1 VKDVLML
8 RSVLTAVTIALFSLP
23 ASAECVGQNILDT
36 LPDAERAAIQARTD
50 AVPFAQGN
58 LWRASKGDAEIT
70 IIGTYHLGDPR
81 HAATLEAI
89 GPMIEKAATV
99 LVEAGPEEEAKLLA
113 RMTEDPSTMLI
124 TSGPSLMEQLPPED
138 WARLTKAMAE
148 RQIPSFMAAKF
159 QPWYI
164 SILLA
169 MPPCAMA
176 ALAEKDGLDF
186 SVIAAA
192 EAADIPVRGLEPYD
206 TVLTLFGGMPAKEQI
221 EMVQTSLVMEDRA
234 ADNSITLADAYF
246 AENSRVIWELMQV
259 KALDLPGYTPERVAH
274 EFGTMEEMLMNAR
287 NRAWIPVIEGAAAD
301 GPVFAA
307 FGALHLSGD
316 EGVLNL
322 LAQNG
327 WVLERMP
334 L

>member
-124 TSGPSLMEQLPPED
+124 TSGPSLMEQLSAED
-138 WARLTKAMAE
+138 WARLSAAMTE
-148 RQIPSFMAAKF
+148 RQIPGFMAAKF

-164 SILLA
+164 SILLSV
-169 MPPCAMA
+169 PPCAMA

-206 TVLTLFGGMPAKEQI
+206 TVLTLFGGMPANEQI
-221 EMVQTSLVMEDRA
+221 EMVQTSLVMEDHA

-246 AENSRVIWELMQV
+246 AENSRVVWELMQV
-259 KALDLPGYTPERVAH
+259 KALELPGYTPERVAH

-322 LAQNG
+322 LEGNG
-327 WVLERMP
+327 WVLER
-334 L
+334 LAL